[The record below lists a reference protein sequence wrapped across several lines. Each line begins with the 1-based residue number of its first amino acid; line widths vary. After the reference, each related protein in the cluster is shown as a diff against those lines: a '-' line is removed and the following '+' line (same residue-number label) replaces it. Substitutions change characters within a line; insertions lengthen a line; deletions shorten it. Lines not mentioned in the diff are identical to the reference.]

1 MRLTCTYNYLASKS
15 SQNGNLTLIY
25 LSLYIKYVHINCV
38 KIIYN
43 LHNNCLL
50 TKEFKNIVIRWLRMH
65 CQKKKPI
72 DFANEYYSGITAI
85 IFKTC
90 SQSNQSKPMP
100 VYFDET
106 FWNMLN
112 TLCKLRIFNWW
123 FFSDTFFREER
134 SQFYVIDPPHLYFR
148 SLIQT
153 IDIIVKLLSYI
164 NTTFVKEPL
173 V

>member
-1 MRLTCTYNYLASKS
+1 M
-15 SQNGNLTLIY
+15 
-25 LSLYIKYVHINCV
+25 IKNELP
-38 KIIYN
+38 K
-43 LHNNCLL
+43 
-50 TKEFKNIVIRWLRMH
+50 KNT
-65 CQKKKPI
+65 I
-72 DFANEYYSGITAI
+72 DFANEYYSGIIAS

-100 VYFDET
+100 VYSDEI

-123 FFSDTFFREER
+123 FFSDTLFRAES

-148 SLIQT
+148 SQIQT

-164 NTTFVKEPL
+164 DRTSVNEPL